1 MFLFKLSTKYQN
13 YLKDSINVK
22 VFILS
27 FFYICIGI
35 WFDIGDTSYC
45 DIKDIEKS
53 LKEYMSDKN
62 VVRSGVYNGDH
73 IHPNSD
79 LNSDYKIVLYGNP
92 ASKQLKEFHNK
103 ILELVKQNRIVY
115 ILRVIPSEII
125 KDKTELV
132 GYSVFLDI
140 KNISVFIYII

>member
-1 MFLFKLSTKYQN
+1 
-13 YLKDSINVK
+13 
-22 VFILS
+22 
-27 FFYICIGI
+27 
-35 WFDIGDTSYC
+35 
-45 DIKDIEKS
+45 
-53 LKEYMSDKN
+53 MSDKN

-92 ASKQLKEFHNK
+92 ASKQLKEYHNK